1 MDSLIS
7 IKNLSISFNNQDK
20 TNKVVSEIGFEVLPN
35 QIVGVVG
42 ESGSGKSVTSMAIMG
57 LLPTNITKVTGSIL
71 YNGLSLIEIAPR
83 EFRKIIGNE
92 MSMIF
97 QEPMTSLNP
106 SLTCGEQVAEVL
118 ALHTSLSKKE
128 IEDEVLSLFQKVKL
142 PRPKKM
148 MSQYPHE
155 LSGGQKQRIMIAMA
169 IACKPKLL
177 IADEPTTA
185 LDVGVQK
192 EIVLLLKA
200 LQQETGMS
208 ILFITHDLALITEI
222 AHHIVV
228 MQKGKI
234 VEQGSVHQ
242 VFLNPQEIYTKA
254 LINARPKMNIRLKEL
269 PSVTSYLEDDFFEEQ
284 YTPEERNLY
293 HQKIYSQQPLL
304 EVKNLKTYYFSKNS
318 WFSKG
323 NVVKAVDNV
332 SFRVYQGE
340 TVGLVG
346 ESGSGKSTIG
356 RTILNLEKATSG
368 EIWYDGVN
376 LLSLS
381 LRERKKY
388 RQAIQLIFQD
398 PYSSLNPMMKV
409 GEAILEPM
417 VRHDIL
423 ETNEE
428 RKNYIYQL
436 LAKVGLEKEHYDR
449 YPHEF
454 SGGQRQRIGI
464 ARALALQPK
473 LIICDESVSAL
484 DVSVQAQVLNLLNKL
499 KKEFEF
505 TYLFISHDLS
515 IVKFMSD
522 QLIVLNKGKIEEV
535 GDADIIYKSPQ
546 KTYTKSLISAIPK
559 GI

>member
-1 MDSLIS
+1 MKPILSVQ
-7 IKNLSISFNNQDK
+7 NLNISFQNQQIE
-20 TNKVVSEIGFEVLPN
+20 NKVVHNVSFEIMPN

-42 ESGSGKSVTSMAIMG
+42 ESGSGKSVTSMVMMG
-57 LLPTNITKVTGSIL
+57 LLPKNISKVTGHIL
-71 YNGLSLIEIAPR
+71 YKDVSLTDLEPN
-83 EFRKIIGNE
+83 ELRKIVGKEI
-92 MSMIF
+92 SMIF

-118 ALHTSLSKKE
+118 DLHTDLSNKE
-128 IEDEVLSLFQKVKL
+128 IDQAVLELFEKVKL
-142 PRPKKM
+142 PRAKKM
-148 MSQYPHE
+148 MTQYPHE
-155 LSGGQKQRIMIAMA
+155 LSGGQKQRVMIAMA

-185 LDVGVQK
+185 LDVRVQD
-192 EIVLLLKA
+192 EIILLLKE

-208 ILFITHDLALITEI
+208 ILFITHDLALIAEI
-222 AHHIVV
+222 AQQVIV

-234 VEQGSVHQ
+234 VEQGTVEN
-242 VFLNPQEIYTKA
+242 VFLHPQEIYTKA
-254 LINARPKMNIRLKEL
+254 LINAKPKLNIRLKEL
-269 PSVTSYLEDDFFEEQ
+269 PSVASYVQDDFTEEV
-284 YTPEERNLY
+284 YSTAERNEFHQQLY
-293 HQKIYSQQPLL
+293 KKQPIL
-304 EVKNLKTYYFSKNS
+304 EVKNLKTYYTSKNN
-318 WFSKG
+318 WFQKP
-323 NVVKAVDNV
+323 NVVKGVDDV
-332 SFRVYQGE
+332 SFKVYEGE

-356 RTILNLEKATSG
+356 RTILGLEKATAG
-368 EIWYDGVN
+368 EIWYNGVN
-376 LLSLS
+376 LLTLS
-381 LRERKKY
+381 NSERKKY
-388 RQAIQLIFQD
+388 RQEIQLIFQD
-398 PYSSLNPMMKV
+398 PYSSLNPSMKV

-417 VRHDIL
+417 VRHRVL
-423 ETNEE
+423 ESDKE
-428 RKNYIYQL
+428 RKEYIYQL
-436 LAKVGLEKEHYDR
+436 LEKVGLEKEHYNR

-522 QLIVLNKGKIEEV
+522 QLIVLNQGKIEEI
-535 GDADIIYKSPQ
+535 GDADAIYKQPQ
-546 KTYTKSLISAIPK
+546 KAYTKALIHAIPK

>member
-381 LRERKKY
+381 
-388 RQAIQLIFQD
+388 
-398 PYSSLNPMMKV
+398 
-409 GEAILEPM
+409 
-417 VRHDIL
+417 
-423 ETNEE
+423 
-428 RKNYIYQL
+428 
-436 LAKVGLEKEHYDR
+436 
-449 YPHEF
+449 
-454 SGGQRQRIGI
+454 
-464 ARALALQPK
+464 
-473 LIICDESVSAL
+473 
-484 DVSVQAQVLNLLNKL
+484 
-499 KKEFEF
+499 
-505 TYLFISHDLS
+505 
-515 IVKFMSD
+515 
-522 QLIVLNKGKIEEV
+522 
-535 GDADIIYKSPQ
+535 
-546 KTYTKSLISAIPK
+546 
-559 GI
+559 

>member
-1 MDSLIS
+1 
-7 IKNLSISFNNQDK
+7 
-20 TNKVVSEIGFEVLPN
+20 
-35 QIVGVVG
+35 
-42 ESGSGKSVTSMAIMG
+42 
-57 LLPTNITKVTGSIL
+57 
-71 YNGLSLIEIAPR
+71 
-83 EFRKIIGNE
+83 
-92 MSMIF
+92 
-97 QEPMTSLNP
+97 
-106 SLTCGEQVAEVL
+106 
-118 ALHTSLSKKE
+118 LHTSLSKKE

-381 LRERKKY
+381 SRERKKY

-546 KTYTKSLISAIPK
+546 KTYTKRLISAIPK